1 MDDDINLIKFRF
13 TPYTEEFDYNSECQ
27 FINEFVG
34 ITQPQFMTCGFEK
47 LNNLGE
53 PYKPHYHIHIATKK
67 TIGAIR
73 KAFSRTNYYKEAPSK
88 GNALYSLTEED
99 DVKDLARFFRYPFKQ
114 GGRIRFRESLPPD
127 FDLSGQLLCAREE
140 YANIVKVKQEKRE
153 KLLSPTTCDKIMEYL
168 EGLEVKP
175 INDID
180 ILEQMILYY
189 AERGSSANKQT
200 LIGFMNTYKVR
211 NKIISAREMA
221 QLWLN

>member
-1 MDDDINLIKFRF
+1 MDEDTHLIKFRF

-34 ITQPQFMTCGFEK
+34 IVQPEFMTCGFEK

-67 TIGAIR
+67 TVGAIR
-73 KAFSRTNYYKEAPSK
+73 KLFYKTNYYKEAPAKS
-88 GNALYSLTEED
+88 NALYSLVEED
-99 DVKDLARFFRYPFKQ
+99 DVRDLDRFFRYAFKQ
-114 GGRIRFRESLPPD
+114 GGRIPFRESLPPN
-127 FDLSGQLLCAREE
+127 FDLKSQLLCAREE
-140 YANIVKVKQEKRE
+140 YDSLVKFKQAKRE

-189 AERGSSANKQT
+189 AERGSSANRQT

-211 NKIISAREMA
+211 NKIITAREMA
-221 QLWLN
+221 ELWLN